1 MEVNGVKLEE
11 SSFTRNPCFSGCL
24 CGSSFFPPLPAAYFY
39 AQKAGQNYE
48 NTLRVSLYAQD
59 AGRVIDFDHRPFKNV
74 EVMDEAMISL
84 WNQRVNHDDN
94 VYILGDFCYRNE
106 KSAEWYLS
114 QLKGHKHLVLGNHD
128 TRLLDNEI
136 AMGYCDSIDRMLYVS
151 DSGKE
156 ICLCHYPMSEWNGS
170 YRGHLHFYGHIHDK
184 RDETWEYMNQGENA
198 YNVGCMLYGYR
209 PVRLNE
215 IVKVNRTIGLSAET
229 LVFA

>member
-1 MEVNGVKLEE
+1 MEVKINKEIRNYTE
-11 SSFTRNPCFSGCL
+11 SMFFGLSMRQFL
-24 CGSSFFPPLPAAYFY
+24 FPPLPAAYFY

-114 QLKGHKHLVLGNHD
+114 QQ
-128 TRLLDNEI
+128 
-136 AMGYCDSIDRMLYVS
+136 
-151 DSGKE
+151 SGKE
-156 ICLCHYPMSEWNGS
+156 CYDILVENLGGIGIQRYGPFAPDQLRHPLPQRPRRNCLP
-170 YRGHLHFYGHIHDK
+170 IHA
-184 RDETWEYMNQGENA
+184 G
-198 YNVGCMLYGYR
+198 
-209 PVRLNE
+209 
-215 IVKVNRTIGLSAET
+215 
-229 LVFA
+229 

>member
-1 MEVNGVKLEE
+1 M
-11 SSFTRNPCFSGCL
+11 
-24 CGSSFFPPLPAAYFY
+24 PAAYFY

-136 AMGYCDSIDRMLYVS
+136 AMGYCDSIDRMMMYVS

-184 RDETWEYMNQGENA
+184 RDETWEYMNQRENA

-215 IVKVNRTIGLSAET
+215 IVKANRTIGLSAET
-229 LVFA
+229 LGFA

>member
-1 MEVNGVKLEE
+1 MNYYTADLHFGHKGVIAL
-11 SSFTRNPCFSGCL
+11 
-24 CGSSFFPPLPAAYFY
+24 
-39 AQKAGQNYE
+39 
-48 NTLRVSLYAQD
+48 
-59 AGRVIDFDHRPFKNV
+59 DHRPFETV

-136 AMGYCDSIDRMLYVS
+136 AMGYCDSIDRMMYVS

-184 RDETWEYMNQGENA
+184 RDKTWEYMNQRENA

>member
-1 MEVNGVKLEE
+1 
-11 SSFTRNPCFSGCL
+11 
-24 CGSSFFPPLPAAYFY
+24 
-39 AQKAGQNYE
+39 
-48 NTLRVSLYAQD
+48 
-59 AGRVIDFDHRPFKNV
+59 
-74 EVMDEAMISL
+74 MDEAMISL

-136 AMGYCDSIDRMLYVS
+136 AMGYCDSIDRMMYVS

-170 YRGHLHFYGHIHDK
+170 YRGHLHFYGHRNMGIY
-184 RDETWEYMNQGENA
+184 ESGGE
-198 YNVGCMLYGYR
+198 
-209 PVRLNE
+209 RL
-215 IVKVNRTIGLSAET
+215 
-229 LVFA
+229 